1 MRRFVFAGLACVHAA
16 CWVEAAPPP
25 QTPTPDERVETP
37 PPAPDPEEGRAP
49 TPFTSAE
56 IRGATPEGRS
66 LTFLVEGPGK
76 APFQKR
82 YRFLA
87 VDDERATMTTELL
100 DDDGK
105 VFGKPEMQ
113 SSTWDE
119 LRMTASWPKEQVT
132 ITDATAETPAGS
144 FACRRYVVVEKTD
157 EGEKRTTAHFARS
170 LPGPPVELMVELD
183 GKLLMSMTL
192 LAFAPGF
199 EVSP

>member
-1 MRRFVFAGLACVHAA
+1 MRAVALAGLAVTLAA
-16 CWVEAAPPP
+16 CFVDAPPP
-25 QTPTPDERVETP
+25 RTAPPPPAPDVP
-37 PPAPDPEEGRAP
+37 PPAPDPEAGRAP
-49 TPFTSAE
+49 TPFTAAE
-56 IRGATPEGRS
+56 LRAATPEGRS

-87 VDDERATMTTELL
+87 TELL

-105 VFGKPEMQ
+105 VFGKPEMV

-119 LRMTASWPKEQVT
+119 LRMQASWPKEQVD
-132 ITDATAETPAGS
+132 ITDVTAETPAGS
-144 FACRRYVVVEKTD
+144 FACRRYVVTEKTED
-157 EGEKRTTAHFARS
+157 GEKRTTALYARS
-170 LPGPPVELMVELD
+170 LPGPPVELLVEVD
-183 GKLLMSMTL
+183 GKLQVSMTL